1 MELLNLV
8 RQDHVLDQAEGE
20 EAPGAL
26 LTTTGKLAP
35 SASSYAAHTTFVK
48 QLHRQK
54 LGNLQHNIIKGNC
67 FKDL

>member
-8 RQDHVLDQAEGE
+8 RQDHVLDQAEAE

-35 SASSYAAHTTFVK
+35 SAFRYAAHSTFVK
-48 QLHRQK
+48 QLQ
-54 LGNLQHNIIKGNC
+54 LKGHKTSKN
-67 FKDL
+67 K